1 MQVRLKNCNDEEINS
16 GFMIG
21 KSNALG
27 VRSVGDGSGEK
38 KSADTYFAA
47 AKAIEIDNPVTAN
60 ILRKVA
66 GEHLHTPKQTR
77 NFMKISD
84 L

>member
-1 MQVRLKNCNDEEINS
+1 MDEYDDEEINS

-38 KSADTYFAA
+38 KRADSYFEE

-60 ILRKVA
+60 ILRKLA
-66 GEHLHTPKQTR
+66 KEHLHTATEDNSMYQLG
-77 NFMKISD
+77 FDI
-84 L
+84 